1 MADVTDEQWIK
12 LEPWR
17 PKPQPSAKGGPS
29 PEATGK
35 CVTALSGSGQLVP
48 DGTTSLIDIHQLALA
63 SQDYSHGKSQVF
75 GSKYGLSSCP
85 NWSNRGS

>member
-35 CVTALSGSGQLVP
+35 CVTALSGSGQLGP

-63 SQDYSHGKSQVF
+63 GQDYSHGKSQC
-75 GSKYGLSSCP
+75 LAP
-85 NWSNRGS
+85 NMA